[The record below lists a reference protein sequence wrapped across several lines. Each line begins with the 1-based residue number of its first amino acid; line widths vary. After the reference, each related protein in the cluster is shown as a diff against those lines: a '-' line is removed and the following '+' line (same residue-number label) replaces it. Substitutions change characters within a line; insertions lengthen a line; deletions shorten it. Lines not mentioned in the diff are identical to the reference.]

1 MGRSSRDNGF
11 AGSNGIWLAR
21 KIDSIVARDPRETFY
36 GSAFIAEF
44 IPAGY
49 WISRPRVSGLKP
61 ACANTENTWKEG
73 EVGGGAQWPGSPRVA
88 TWIFFL
94 FFRHPPQSIGFFNR
108 PCSSSPFRESNE
120 LDTSFEKKRPFYF
133 MYFIIYFFS
142 FTSEIV
148 SIMYKKKKM
157 YPFDSSL
164 LNFKL
169 ELRETVVLLFYY
181 VQIYCIIPSSH
192 FFSFTNGIVE

>member
-1 MGRSSRDNGF
+1 MRTRRTRGRRGRWGEAHNGRAAHVSPRGF
-11 AGSNGIWLAR
+11 FSFFFVTRPNRSDFLTGRAHPQILKSNG
-21 KIDSIVARDPRETFY
+21 
-36 GSAFIAEF
+36 
-44 IPAGY
+44 
-49 WISRPRVSGLKP
+49 
-61 ACANTENTWKEG
+61 
-73 EVGGGAQWPGSPRVA
+73 
-88 TWIFFL
+88 
-94 FFRHPPQSIGFFNR
+94 
-108 PCSSSPFRESNE
+108 
-120 LDTSFEKKRPFYF
+120 LDTSFKKKRPFYF